1 MTLAPRVEVY
11 TQLSCRDVYGHRPTL
26 ANATSQMHIA
36 PPHVTLG
43 TLNAPLHTPASV
55 NTPTLG
61 PTPSVDYQER
71 DGRETDNPLHVS
83 SAQCTSDPEV
93 QSATARLQML
103 MTTIMGVLSAL
114 STGWWGHF
122 SERYGR
128 TRVLAL
134 STFAIFLTY
143 VVYSLFSALDDV
155 QPLYYFSST
164 GTLCL
169 SWFLYHHRRSLDMA
183 TSFSSWH
190 L

>member
-26 ANATSQMHIA
+26 TNATSQMHIV
-36 PPHVTLG
+36 PPQ
-43 TLNAPLHTPASV
+43 TLNEPLYTPASV

-61 PTPSVDYQER
+61 PAHSVDYQEQ
-71 DGRETDNPLHVS
+71 DGLETDNPLHVS
-83 SAQCTSDPEV
+83 SARCTSDPEV

-143 VVYSLFSALDDV
+143 VVYHAYSVRSMMSNRCITSHIQRLHFYPGFCAIITALSTWPQV
-155 QPLYYFSST
+155 PPL
-164 GTLCL
+164 GT
-169 SWFLYHHRRSLDMA
+169 HN
-183 TSFSSWH
+183 
-190 L
+190 